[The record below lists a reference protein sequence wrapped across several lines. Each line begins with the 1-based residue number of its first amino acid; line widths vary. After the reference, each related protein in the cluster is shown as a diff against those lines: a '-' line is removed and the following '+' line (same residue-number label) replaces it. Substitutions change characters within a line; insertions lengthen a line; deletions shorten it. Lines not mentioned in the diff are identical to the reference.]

1 MSRQILPV
9 FCLATVLTACN
20 LAPDYHPPLV
30 DVPATYKEAGPWQ
43 PSAPTD
49 DLPRGAWWER
59 FGDPTLNRLEPQ
71 IETGNPDL
79 AATVAR
85 YDQARA
91 FAAEAQAG
99 LDPQVSLAGS
109 LSANRQSQNR
119 PLRGTTQPN
128 YYTANQV
135 AASAS
140 YEIDFW
146 GKLRNEAKAG
156 AALAQASAADLATM
170 RLGLQS
176 ELATDYLTLRG
187 LDADA
192 KLLTDTVAAYQKALD
207 LTQTLFQGKIVS
219 SLDVSRAQTQ
229 LDTAKAQLSDIASK
243 RALMEHATATL
254 VGQPAAAFSIPTEV
268 PPLTLPDVPASVP
281 STLLQ
286 RRPDIAAAERTVAAA
301 NSEIGVARA
310 AFYPSF
316 SLDLLAGFQSG
327 GLNLLSL
334 PTSFWSVGPDVTL
347 PLLDGGKLEAEEA
360 MAYARFRE
368 AGADY
373 RSAALTAF
381 QEVEDNLALLH
392 WLGREAG
399 DEAAGVTAAQHTLD
413 VALNLYKQGAASYL
427 EVVTAQT
434 ALLQAQQALLDL
446 QTRRLDADVG
456 LIRSLGGGWEPT
468 DLPSDSEAT
477 KLAANG

>member
-1 MSRQILPV
+1 MPRRLLPV
-9 FCLATVLTACN
+9 VCLAATLAACN
-20 LAPDYHPPLV
+20 LAPDYHPPHI

-43 PSAPTD
+43 PAAPSD
-49 DLPRGAWWER
+49 DAPRGAWWER

-71 IETGNPDL
+71 IEIANPDL

-99 LDPQVSLAGS
+99 LDPQVSLGAS

-119 PLRGTTQPN
+119 PLRGAAQPN
-128 YYTANQV
+128 FYTANQV

-156 AALAQASAADLATM
+156 TALAQASAADLATM

-187 LDADA
+187 LDADS
-192 KLLTDTVAAYQKALD
+192 KLLTDTVGAYQKALD

-229 LDTAKAQLSDIASK
+229 LDTAKAQLSEIASK

-254 VGQPAAAFSIPTEV
+254 VGQPASSFSIPAEV
-268 PPLTLPDVPASVP
+268 PPFTLPAVPASVP

-301 NSEIGVARA
+301 NDEIGVARA

-334 PTSFWSVGPDVTL
+334 PNSFWSVGPDVTL
-347 PLLDGGKLEAEEA
+347 PLLDGGKLDAEEA

-373 RSAALTAF
+373 RSTVLAAF
-381 QEVEDNLALLH
+381 QQVEDNLALLH
-392 WLGREAG
+392 WLGQESD
-399 DEAAGVTAAQHTLD
+399 DETAGVTAAQHTLD
-413 VALNLYKQGAASYL
+413 VALNLYKQGVSSYL

-434 ALLQAQQALLDL
+434 ALLQAQQTLLDL
-446 QTRRLDADVG
+446 QTRRLTADVG
-456 LIRSLGGGWEPT
+456 LIRGLGGGWT
-468 DLPSDSEAT
+468 SSDLPTEAAAV
-477 KLAANG
+477 KLPANG

>member
-1 MSRQILPV
+1 MPRQFLPTV
-9 FCLATVLTACN
+9 CLAATLAACN
-20 LAPDYHPPLV
+20 LAPDYHPPHV

-43 PSAPTD
+43 PAAPSD
-49 DLPRGAWWER
+49 DAPRGAWWER

-71 IETGNPDL
+71 IETANPDL

-99 LDPQVSLAGS
+99 LDPQVSLGAS

-128 YYTANQV
+128 FYTASQV

-156 AALAQASAADLATM
+156 TALAQASAADLATM
-170 RLGLQS
+170 RLSLQS
-176 ELATDYLTLRG
+176 ELATDYLSLRG
-187 LDADA
+187 LDADS
-192 KLLTDTVAAYQKALD
+192 KLLTDTVGAYQKALD

-229 LDTAKAQLSDIASK
+229 LDTAKAQLSEIASK

-254 VGQPAAAFSIPTEV
+254 VGQPASTFSIPNEV
-268 PPLTLPDVPASVP
+268 PPFTLPDVPASVP

-301 NSEIGVARA
+301 NNEIGVARA

-334 PTSFWSVGPDVTL
+334 PNSFWSVGPDVTL
-347 PLLDGGKLEAEEA
+347 PLLDGGKLDAEEA
-360 MAYARFRE
+360 MAYAQFRE

-373 RSAALTAF
+373 RSTVLAAF
-381 QEVEDNLALLH
+381 QQVEDNLALLH
-392 WLGREAG
+392 WLGQEAA

-413 VALNLYKQGAASYL
+413 VALNLYKQGVSSYL

-434 ALLQAQQALLDL
+434 ALLQAQQTLLDL
-446 QTRRLDADVG
+446 QTRRLTADVG
-456 LIRSLGGGWEPT
+456 LIRGLGGGWKST
-468 DLPSDSEAT
+468 DLPSEAAAT
-477 KLAANG
+477 KLPANG

>member
-1 MSRQILPV
+1 MPRRLLPV
-9 FCLATVLTACN
+9 FCLAIALSACN

-30 DVPATYKEAGPWQ
+30 DVPAAYKEAGPWQ
-43 PSAPTD
+43 PAAPSD
-49 DLPRGAWWER
+49 DVPRGAWWER
-59 FGDPTLNRLEPQ
+59 FGDPTLDRLEPR
-71 IETGNPDL
+71 IDADNPDL

-91 FAAEAQAG
+91 FAVEAAAG
-99 LDPQVSLAGS
+99 LDPQVSLGAS
-109 LSANRQSQNR
+109 LSANRQSKTR
-119 PLRGTTQPN
+119 PLRGATQPN
-128 YYTANQV
+128 FYGANQA
-135 AASAS
+135 AASVG

-156 AALAQASAADLATM
+156 TELAQASAADLATM
-170 RLGLQS
+170 RLSLQS
-176 ELATDYLTLRG
+176 ELATDYLSLRG

-192 KLLTDTVAAYQKALD
+192 KLLTDTVGAYQKALD
-207 LTQTLFQGKIVS
+207 LTQTLFHGKIVS

-229 LDTAKAQLSDIASK
+229 LDTAKAQLSDISSK
-243 RALMEHATATL
+243 RALMEHAIATL
-254 VGQPAAAFSIPTEV
+254 TGQPAGSFSIPTEV
-268 PPLTLPDVPASVP
+268 PPFTLPDVPASVP

-286 RRPDIAAAERTVAAA
+286 RRPDVAAAERSVAAA

-310 AFYPSF
+310 AFYPSV
-316 SLDLLAGFQSG
+316 SLNLLAGFQSS

-334 PTSFWSVGPDVTL
+334 PNSFWSLGPDVTL
-347 PLLDGGKLEAEEA
+347 PLFTGGKLDAEEA

-373 RSAALTAF
+373 RSTVLAAF

-392 WLGREAG
+392 WLGQESS

-413 VALNLYKQGAASYL
+413 VALNLYKEGVASYL

-434 ALLQAQQALLDL
+434 ALLQAQQTLIDL
-446 QTRRLDADVG
+446 QTRRLTADVG
-456 LIRSLGGGWEPT
+456 LIRGLGGGWQAS
-468 DLPSDSEAT
+468 DLPSDAAAT
-477 KLAANG
+477 TLPANG